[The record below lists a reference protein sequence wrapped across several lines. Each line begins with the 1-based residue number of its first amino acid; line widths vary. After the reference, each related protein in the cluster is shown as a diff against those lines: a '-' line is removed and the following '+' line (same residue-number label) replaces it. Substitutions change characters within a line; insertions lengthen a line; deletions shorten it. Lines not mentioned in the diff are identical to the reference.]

1 MEGPGQSVL
10 YQAFPARV
18 VIRLAPGEGYSC
30 FRDSLFFFA
39 LPPGDF
45 DGVETTTSVMAGQ
58 ARLAPLT

>member
-30 FRDSLFFFA
+30 FRDPLFFFA
-39 LPPGDF
+39 LRPGRA
-45 DGVETTTSVMAGQ
+45 GGAVTTMSVIAYQ